1 MDWPSAFFGTT
12 RNSRERGGML
22 SGSRD
27 ASSVASSSVAER
39 EGPSRL
45 AQQPCHET
53 HSQTSCGS
61 ALALKHVVC

>member
-12 RNSRERGGML
+12 RNRRERGGML
-22 SGSRD
+22 SGSSD

-45 AQQPCHET
+45 AQQQRRET
-53 HSQTSCGS
+53 P
-61 ALALKHVVC
+61 LAK